1 MKKSLV
7 IRYSVAWLCI
17 AALLHLLIGFSIELS
32 VDEAHYVLY
41 AKHLA
46 WSYFDHPP
54 LVGWAQWPLVQLT
67 SMAGL
72 IRLLPECLWAV
83 SLVLVYLNT
92 KALREWMEARAESN
106 SVELPSPQVSEWLAV
121 IGISLALLP
130 HLLAISLLPDT
141 LLTTLSLG
149 LMLLAFRWVNQQEFN
164 GWHWLLLGVLLGL
177 AGLSKYTAVFA
188 ALAVALVFALGDRKI
203 PFDSVWPW
211 TTIAI
216 AMVLVSPVFYWNA
229 TNDWMSFKYQ
239 LAHGKGDEWQF
250 HKLLAFGV
258 VQAICFGPLMI
269 YGACVF
275 VKRYQTY
282 ASPVLIALLGF
293 FLLPFGVFTA
303 LSGSGGLPHWTTPAW
318 FCLAPFAGVGLAYVW
333 AKPKSRVIQTLAALQ
348 ALLFSAGVVV
358 VFSGGVPFT
367 HLKPNPFADV
377 YGWENAGLRAKEL
390 AQSHGTDAVAVKNWS
405 LASRVAWYAYPAT
418 VYVIDNHHDQFE
430 LWFGRPAPGQRVV
443 FIQWSELAGD
453 DQEADFESCEPL
465 ESLQTTRLGKS
476 LSTFKF
482 SLCTFK

>member
-1 MKKSLV
+1 MRNYSV

-67 SMAGL
+67 STAGL

-92 KALREWMEARAESN
+92 KALRDWMEARAESN

-130 HLLAISLLPDT
+130 HLLAVSLLPDT

-149 LMLLAFRWVNQQEFN
+149 LMLLSFRWVNQQEFN
-164 GWHWLLLGVLLGL
+164 GWHWLLMGVLLGL

-188 ALAVALVFALGDRKI
+188 ALAVALVFALSDRKI

-229 TNDWMSFKYQ
+229 TNDWMSFQ
-239 LAHGKGDEWQF
+239 SPTTI
-250 HKLLAFGV
+250 AFV
-258 VQAICFGPLMI
+258 VQTSEQA
-269 YGACVF
+269 V
-275 VKRYQTY
+275 VT
-282 ASPVLIALLGF
+282 SPS
-293 FLLPFGVFTA
+293 FT
-303 LSGSGGLPHWTTPAW
+303 GLPSFLATNFPAW
-318 FCLAPFAGVGLAYVW
+318 IFCTQNEHFSITPLVRTVTSGFNTIR
-333 AKPKSRVIQTLAALQ
+333 PKS
-348 ALLFSAGVVV
+348 S
-358 VFSGGVPFT
+358 
-367 HLKPNPFADV
+367 
-377 YGWENAGLRAKEL
+377 
-390 AQSHGTDAVAVKNWS
+390 
-405 LASRVAWYAYPAT
+405 
-418 VYVIDNHHDQFE
+418 
-430 LWFGRPAPGQRVV
+430 
-443 FIQWSELAGD
+443 
-453 DQEADFESCEPL
+453 
-465 ESLQTTRLGKS
+465 
-476 LSTFKF
+476 
-482 SLCTFK
+482 

>member
-1 MKKSLV
+1 MKHSSV
-7 IRYSVAWLCI
+7 ARYSVAWLCI
-17 AALLHLLIGFSIELS
+17 AVLIHLLIGFSIELS

-41 AKHLA
+41 AKHMA

-67 SMAGL
+67 STAGL

-83 SLVLVYLNT
+83 SLVLVYQNT
-92 KALREWMEARAESN
+92 KALGDWMEARAESN
-106 SVELPSPQVSEWLAV
+106 SVELPSPEVSEWLAV

-130 HLLAISLLPDT
+130 HLLAFSLLPDT

-149 LMLLAFRWVNQQEFN
+149 LMLLSLRWVNQQEFN
-164 GWHWLLLGVLLGL
+164 GWHWLLLGLLLGL
-177 AGLSKYTAVFA
+177 AGLSKYTAVFP
-188 ALAVALVFALGDRKI
+188 ALAVALVFIASDRKI
-203 PFDSVWPW
+203 PFDSPWPW
-211 TTIAI
+211 IALAI
-216 AMVLVSPVFYWNA
+216 AAVLVSPVFYWNA
-229 TNDWMSFKYQ
+229 THDWMSFKYQ
-239 LAHGKGDEWQF
+239 LAHGKGDAWQF

-258 VQAICFGPLMI
+258 VQTICFGPLMI
-269 YGACVF
+269 YGACVC
-275 VKRYQTY
+275 VKRYRTY
-282 ASPVLIALLGF
+282 ASPVLIALLCF
-293 FLLPFGVFTA
+293 FLLPFGVFAA

-318 FCLAPFAGVGLAYVW
+318 FCLAPFAGVGLAFVW
-333 AKPKSRVIQTLAALQ
+333 EKTTSRVIQTLAALQ

-430 LWFGRPAPGQRVV
+430 LWFGRPTKGQRVV
-443 FIQWSELAGD
+443 FVRWSELAGD

-465 ESLQTTRLGKS
+465 ESLQTTRFDQA
-476 LSTFKF
+476 LSRFDF

>member
-130 HLLAISLLPDT
+130 HLLAVSLLPDT

-476 LSTFKF
+476 LSSFNF

>member
-7 IRYSVAWLCI
+7 IRYSVAWFCI

-164 GWHWLLLGVLLGL
+164 GWHWLLMGVLLGL

-229 TNDWMSFKYQ
+229 VNDWMSFKYQ

-476 LSTFKF
+476 LSSFNF

>member
-1 MKKSLV
+1 M
-7 IRYSVAWLCI
+7 
-17 AALLHLLIGFSIELS
+17 S

-54 LVGWAQWPLVQLT
+54 LVGWAQWPFVQLT
-67 SMAGL
+67 STAGL
-72 IRLLPECLWAV
+72 IRILPECLWLV
-83 SLVLVYLNT
+83 SLFLVYLNT
-92 KALREWMEARAESN
+92 KALRDWMQAQAESN
-106 SVELPSPQVSEWLAV
+106 SVELPSPQVSGWLAAV
-121 IGISLALLP
+121 GISLALLP

-149 LMLLAFRWVNQQEFN
+149 LMLLSFRWVNQQEFN

-188 ALAVALVFALGDRKI
+188 ALAVALVFALSDRKI

-229 TNDWMSFKYQ
+229 VNDWMSFKYQ
-239 LAHGKGDEWQF
+239 LAHGKGDAWQF
-250 HKLLAFGV
+250 HKLLAFCV

-269 YGACVF
+269 YGAYVF
-275 VKRYQTY
+275 VKRYKTY

-293 FLLPFGVFTA
+293 FLLPFGVFAA

-318 FCLAPFAGVGLAYVW
+318 FCLAPFAGVGLAFVW
-333 AKPKSRVIQTLAALQ
+333 EKTNSRVIQTLAALQ

-405 LASRVAWYAYPAT
+405 LASRVAWYAYPTT

-430 LWFGRPAPGQRVV
+430 IWFGRPAPGQRVV
-443 FIQWSELAGD
+443 FIQWSEFADD
-453 DQEADFESCEPL
+453 DQAADFESCEPL
-465 ESLQTTRLGKS
+465 ESMQTTRLGKS
-476 LSTFKF
+476 LASFNF

>member
-67 SMAGL
+67 STAGL

-92 KALREWMEARAESN
+92 KALRDWMEARAESN

-130 HLLAISLLPDT
+130 HLLAVSLLPDT

-149 LMLLAFRWVNQQEFN
+149 LMLLSFRWVNQQEFN
-164 GWHWLLLGVLLGL
+164 GWHGLLMGVLLGL

-188 ALAVALVFALGDRKI
+188 ALAVALVFALSDRKI

-229 TNDWMSFKYQ
+229 VNDWMSFKYQ

-250 HKLLAFGV
+250 HKLLAFSV

-269 YGACVF
+269 YGTYVF
-275 VKRYQTY
+275 VKRYKTY

-293 FLLPFGVFTA
+293 FLLPFGVFAA

-318 FCLAPFAGVGLAYVW
+318 FCLAPFAGVGLAFVW
-333 AKPKSRVIQTLAALQ
+333 EKTNSRVIQTLAALQ
-348 ALLFSAGVVV
+348 AVLFSFGAMVLLV
-358 VFSGGVPFT
+358 GGVPFT

-476 LSTFKF
+476 LSSFNF

>member
-229 TNDWMSFKYQ
+229 VNDWMSFKYQ

-443 FIQWSELAGD
+443 FIKWSELAGD

-476 LSTFKF
+476 LSSFNF

>member
-188 ALAVALVFALGDRKI
+188 ALAVALVFALSDRKI

-282 ASPVLIALLGF
+282 ASSVLIALLGF
-293 FLLPFGVFTA
+293 FLLPFGVFAA

-318 FCLAPFAGVGLAYVW
+318 FCLAPFAGVGLAFIW
-333 AKPKSRVIQTLAALQ
+333 EKTNPRVIQTLAALQ
-348 ALLFSAGVVV
+348 VLLFSAGVVV

-443 FIQWSELAGD
+443 FIKWSELSGD
-453 DQEADFESCEPL
+453 DQEADFESCESL

-476 LSTFKF
+476 LSSFNF

>member
-1 MKKSLV
+1 MRNYSV
-7 IRYSVAWLCI
+7 IRYLVAWLCLATLI
-17 AALLHLLIGFSIELS
+17 HLLIGFSIQLS

-54 LVGWAQWPLVQLT
+54 LVGWAQWPLVQLSST
-67 SMAGL
+67 AGI

-83 SLVLVYLNT
+83 SLVLVYQNT
-92 KALREWMEARAESN
+92 QALRCWMASGAHADT
-106 SVELPSPQVSEWLAV
+106 VELPSAQVSGWLAV

-149 LMLLAFRWVNQQEFN
+149 LMLLSFRWVNKQVFK
-164 GWHWLLLGVLLGL
+164 GGHWLLLGLLLGL
-177 AGLSKYTAVFA
+177 AGLSKYTAVFP
-188 ALAVALVFALGDRKI
+188 ALAVLLVFALGDRKI
-203 PFDSVWPW
+203 PFNSLWPW
-211 TTIAI
+211 TAIAI

-239 LAHGKGDEWQF
+239 LAHGKGDGWQF
-250 HKLLAFGV
+250 HKLLAFCV

-269 YGACVF
+269 YGAYVF
-275 VKRYQTY
+275 VKLYRKY
-282 ASPVLIALLGF
+282 ATSVLTALLCF
-293 FLLPFGVFTA
+293 FLLPFGVFAA

-333 AKPKSRVIQTLAALQ
+333 SKTNTRVIHTLAVLQ
-348 ALLFSAGVVV
+348 AVLFSFGAVVLLV
-358 VFSGGVPFT
+358 GGVPFT

-390 AQSHGTDAVAVKNWS
+390 VKTHDADGISVKNWT
-405 LASRVAWYAYPAT
+405 LASRVAWYAYPEA
-418 VYVIDNHHDQFE
+418 VYVIDSHHDQFE
-430 LWFGRPAPGQRVV
+430 IWFGRPATGQRVV

-476 LSTFKF
+476 LSSFNF

>member
-1 MKKSLV
+1 MKQSSV
-7 IRYSVAWLCI
+7 IRYSAAWLCLAVLI
-17 AALLHLLIGFSIELS
+17 HLLIGFSIELS

-67 SMAGL
+67 STAGL

-293 FLLPFGVFTA
+293 FLLPFGVFAA

-318 FCLAPFAGVGLAYVW
+318 FCLAPFAGVGLAFVW
-333 AKPKSRVIQTLAALQ
+333 EKTNSRVIQTLAALQ
-348 ALLFSAGVVV
+348 AVLFSFGAMVLLV
-358 VFSGGVPFT
+358 GGVPFT

-443 FIQWSELAGD
+443 FIKWSELAGD

-476 LSTFKF
+476 LSSFNF